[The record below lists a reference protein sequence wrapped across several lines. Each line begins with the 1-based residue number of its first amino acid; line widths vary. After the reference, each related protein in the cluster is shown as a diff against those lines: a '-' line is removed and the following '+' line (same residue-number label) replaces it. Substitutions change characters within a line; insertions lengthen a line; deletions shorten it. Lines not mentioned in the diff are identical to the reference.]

1 MNGMTR
7 LAVLALGGGIALTAS
22 VGTAAAAG
30 TQPYTPEQI
39 CGSGFQ
45 VVESQPLGKAGEAR
59 VYWLNN
65 GPSDCVVTLKQ
76 GSYVGNTVKISA
88 TLQVGG
94 VTAKPDGP
102 TAYKYYAGPVTL
114 ANPKGECV
122 VYGGTYGSYK
132 STFQGGCG

>member
-1 MNGMTR
+1 MNGMKR

-22 VGTAAAAG
+22 VGTAAAG

-65 GPSDCVVTLKQ
+65 GPSNCVVTLK
-76 GSYVGNTVKISA
+76 GDSYVGNPVKISA
-88 TLQVGG
+88 SLTTGTTVK
-94 VTAKPDGP
+94 VDGP
-102 TAYKYYAGPVTL
+102 AAYKYYAGAVK
-114 ANPKGECV
+114 ADNPTGECV
-122 VYGGTYGSYK
+122 VYGGTYGAY
-132 STFQGGCG
+132 TFTSQPACG